1 MICFYDIKVN
11 DNIII
16 ENGLSSAIIKKIY
29 GKSKIKIETK
39 YGWNTICQ
47 FSQLENGTLK
57 DRMRPRYYNKGFL
70 GDGKYSTRTIAGC
83 VWRRILYKCFD
94 DEVKDHLIC
103 KIDNNWLNF
112 QVFAKWYNTNNI
124 PSWCIDKDLKIPG
137 NKKYSPDTC
146 LVIPTELNSSI
157 KDGYKSKSKLPFGIN
172 FNSKGKGLKYW
183 INNEYNNQKSGYF
196 DNLDEAIKFYWDQ
209 KYKRLLELSFSFP
222 KFKEYIIKYFE
233 YLFFKNCPK
242 EYQIIAIP
250 FMDYVYIG
258 SPFFSESQ
266 LNTVKSIEN
275 ALDKANIN
283 YFSPRSE
290 GILIEMNDIE
300 REQKFK
306 EIYESNIEH
315 MNGASYMIANIDDR
329 DIGTS
334 FEIGFMHAS
343 KKPIFSFSGNNH
355 QINIMLRQSVKT
367 HNTNTDN
374 LMRNIQQEIN
384 NESLTIFDELTKNV
398 T

>member
-1 MICFYDIKVN
+1 
-11 DNIII
+11 
-16 ENGLSSAIIKKIY
+16 
-29 GKSKIKIETK
+29 
-39 YGWNTICQ
+39 
-47 FSQLENGTLK
+47 
-57 DRMRPRYYNKGFL
+57 
-70 GDGKYSTRTIAGC
+70 
-83 VWRRILYKCFD
+83 
-94 DEVKDHLIC
+94 
-103 KIDNNWLNF
+103 
-112 QVFAKWYNTNNI
+112 
-124 PSWCIDKDLKIPG
+124 
-137 NKKYSPDTC
+137 
-146 LVIPTELNSSI
+146 
-157 KDGYKSKSKLPFGIN
+157 
-172 FNSKGKGLKYW
+172 
-183 INNEYNNQKSGYF
+183 
-196 DNLDEAIKFYWDQ
+196 
-209 KYKRLLELSFSFP
+209 
-222 KFKEYIIKYFE
+222 
-233 YLFFKNCPK
+233 
-242 EYQIIAIP
+242 
-250 FMDYVYIG
+250 MDYVYIG